1 MLLRNFPLRNGHPQG
16 RRQTNDYV
24 KALDLKQ
31 EADELA
37 TQMVKTNDDGYDLD
51 PSPNG
56 VAMNYRKLYM
66 GSNLGRGKATGVAS
80 FEGSAESPSSLRLQA
95 DIEPESDNYRTLS
108 RREDGDQVH
117 YSRQFRRNEAVVEHL
132 VHDTA
137 TDTINYFL
145 RDPNGQFI
153 KSESI

>member
-1 MLLRNFPLRNGHPQG
+1 MLLRNFPLRNARPQG
-16 RRQTNDYV
+16 RQQTNNYV

-37 TQMVKTNDDGYDLD
+37 TQMAKTNDDGYDLD
-51 PSPNG
+51 ASPNG

-66 GSNLGRGKATGVAS
+66 GGNLGRGKVTGVAS
-80 FEGSAESPSSLRLQA
+80 FEGSKETPQSLQLQA
-95 DIEPESDNYRTLS
+95 DIVPESENDRTLA
-108 RREDGDQVH
+108 RRQEGDRVH

-153 KSESI
+153 KS

>member
-1 MLLRNFPLRNGHPQG
+1 MLLRNFPLRNARPQG
-16 RRQTNDYV
+16 RQQTNHYV

-51 PSPNG
+51 ASPNG
-56 VAMNYRKLYM
+56 VA
-66 GSNLGRGKATGVAS
+66 GVAS
-80 FEGSAESPSSLRLQA
+80 FEGSREAPQSLQLQA
-95 DIEPESDNYRTLS
+95 DIVPESENDRTLA
-108 RREDGDQVH
+108 RRQDGDRVH

-153 KSESI
+153 KS